1 MYINKK
7 NIDFNYSPKVGKDF
21 KGRPIRMRI
30 DKLTLVGNIDNL
42 SQENFVYEKLDSLSS
57 HKYKKYRVQ
66 SIRGIDGKPYRKAVI
81 IRNKVIPSPL
91 LLRIDYFPINHKT
104 GDLRLELHPQH
115 LLPEEIDRLLCWLN
129 KKLNMKLDDVLLNSW
144 VTQVDVAV
152 DIHSARL
159 EYYIWGLKRSEKA
172 EYFNENNG
180 LPGLTLGSRRSQ
192 LYIYCYEKIDGYND
206 PIIRRMKR
214 RSLMNI
220 QHNDYDS
227 FLRIEARFR
236 PRKNI
241 GNKNKSML
249 LKNLMQMENPFTRLT
264 VYKKNLNL
272 KLAKN
277 GFLKSCPCNPSMVK
291 LKHCIKLSTKTLRLS
306 HKHLNLIYESQL
318 PLFDI
323 NMVWG
328 FWPRC
333 ITRLGSRLK
342 VIMKK

>member
-7 NIDFNYSPKVGKDF
+7 NIDFNYSQKVGKDF

-42 SQENFVYEKLDSLSS
+42 SQENFVYEKLDSLGS
-57 HKYKKYRVQ
+57 HKNKKYRVQ
-66 SIRGIDGKPYRKAVI
+66 FIRGIDGKPYRKAVI

-91 LLRIDYFPINHKT
+91 LLRIDYSPINHKT
-104 GDLRLELHPQH
+104 GNIRLEFHPQH
-115 LLPEEIDRLLCWLN
+115 LSPKEIDRLLFWLD
-129 KKLNMKLDDVLLNSW
+129 KKLNMKLDDVLLKSW

-152 DIHSARL
+152 DIHGARL
-159 EYYIWGLKRSEKA
+159 EHYTWGLKFSEKA
-172 EYFNENNG
+172 EYFNEKNG
-180 LPGLTLGSRRSQ
+180 LPGLILGSKRSQ

-206 PIIRRMKR
+206 HLIRRMKR

-236 PRKNI
+236 PKKSIGDKN
-241 GNKNKSML
+241 NSLL

-264 VYKKNLNL
+264 VYKKSLNL
-272 KLAKN
+272 KLSKK
-277 GFLKSCPCNPSMVK
+277 GFLKSCPCNPSMIK
-291 LKHCIKLSTKTLRLS
+291 LKHCIKLSTKALRLT
-306 HKHLNLIYESQL
+306 HKHLNLISESQL

-323 NMVWG
+323 NLVWF
-328 FWPRC
+328 FWPKC
-333 ITRLGSRLK
+333 IARLGRRFK
-342 VIMKK
+342 VIIK